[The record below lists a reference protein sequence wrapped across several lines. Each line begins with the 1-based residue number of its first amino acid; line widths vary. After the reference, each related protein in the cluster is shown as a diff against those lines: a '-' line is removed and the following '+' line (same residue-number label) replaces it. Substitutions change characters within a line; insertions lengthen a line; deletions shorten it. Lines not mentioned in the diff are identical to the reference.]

1 MDVTSTTLHTA
12 PGVTRAAHLAETIAS
27 TAGIDPD
34 ELAAVRNARRRART
48 AAGLH
53 TLYAARTDLDGVSPV
68 AQFYAE
74 SVRWTA

>member
-1 MDVTSTTLHTA
+1 MDVTTTALHDTTGATGTA
-12 PGVTRAAHLAETIAS
+12 DTAASPT
-27 TAGIDPD
+27 GIDAD
-34 ELAAVRNARRRART
+34 ELAAVRNVRRRART

-53 TLYAARTDLDGVSPV
+53 TLYAARSDLDGVSPA